1 MVDERWRIDELH
13 INSNAPPPRF
23 WCSVLSPE
31 GHKHCD
37 KPYFCGC
44 ECHLAESGSKE
55 AKWRWKA
62 YIRPDGRRGHY
73 CIHPYDPH
81 RVRVAGVRA

>member
-1 MVDERWRIDELH
+1 MPDANWRTDEAHL
-13 INSNAPPPRF
+13 NVNAPAPRA

-44 ECHLAESGSKE
+44 ECHLPDNGRSDAR
-55 AKWRWKA
+55 WRVREHK
-62 YIRPDGRRGHY
+62 R
-73 CIHPYDPH
+73 YDPF